1 MRRHETDW
9 FSLSV
14 GGLFL
19 LVAAVYLATGA
30 GAGHD
35 LDLRWLLPALL
46 MLLGAIGLIGATRAG
61 PDRSTDGPSAP
72 ADRQSGTEEPS
83 CDH

>member
-1 MRRHETDW
+1 VRRHETDW

-19 LVAAVYLATGA
+19 LVAAVHLAT

-46 MLLGAIGLIGATRAG
+46 MLLGTIGLIGATRAG
-61 PDRSTDGPSAP
+61 PDRRTDGPSAP
-72 ADRQSGTEEPS
+72 TGRQSGTEEPS
-83 CDH
+83 GDQ